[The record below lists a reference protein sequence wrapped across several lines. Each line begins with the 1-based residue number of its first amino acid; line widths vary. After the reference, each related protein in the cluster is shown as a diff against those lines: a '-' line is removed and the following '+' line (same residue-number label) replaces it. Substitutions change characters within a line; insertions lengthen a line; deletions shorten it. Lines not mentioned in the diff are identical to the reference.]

1 MSRDELSVMDGDEC
15 IVQVRGVRPFLS
27 KKYDIKKHE
36 RYKELSE
43 SNPKYTFDAE
53 KYMKHRLILKKNE
66 QVEVYEMTL

>member
-1 MSRDELSVMDGDEC
+1 M
-15 IVQVRGVRPFLS
+15 S

-43 SNPKYTFDAE
+43 NNPKYTFDAE